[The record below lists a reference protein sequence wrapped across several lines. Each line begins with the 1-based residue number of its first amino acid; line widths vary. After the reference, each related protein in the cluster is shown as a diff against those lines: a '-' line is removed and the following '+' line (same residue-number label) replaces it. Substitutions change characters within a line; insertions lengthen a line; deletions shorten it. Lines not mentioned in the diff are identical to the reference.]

1 MKGIITVLGFTF
13 RQQLRKKSFI
23 ISSIIVILFSVAAI
37 CVPSII
43 NSVKSTSS
51 NDKGASYTV
60 FIIDSENVLGGYSN
74 SLRALFPNYNIQL
87 KQPSDKQDL
96 IKKVQTDKNKSLMIL
111 NLKNGSPSF
120 QYYVKNFGN
129 GADPEDLSLVVKK
142 IYSENILKQN
152 NVSEDVISKAGSDVN
167 YNVNELGRGTAG
179 GMIAGYA
186 VILLLFFAI
195 YMYGYWVAMSIAS
208 EKTSRVME
216 VLITSSKPS
225 RIVIGKSAGMGLLG
239 LCQLLVLIAIDAAV
253 YLTVYPKNFEIG
265 GSQINLSNF
274 SPFAVLM
281 IIVYFI
287 LGFSLYAMMNAVA
300 GSTVSK
306 AEDVQ
311 QAIMPIS
318 LISIFSFYF
327 AYSTILAPDSIAA
340 AAASIIPFTA
350 PFAMPSR
357 ILNSNASGL
366 QITASLLILAATTV
380 LMGLFSIK
388 LYSSAVLHYGKRLK
402 ISELIKMSKSR

>member
-1 MKGIITVLGFTF
+1 MKGILTVLKFTF
-13 RQQLRKKSFI
+13 RQQIRKKSFI
-23 ISSIIVILFSVAAI
+23 ISSIIIIIFSVVAI
-37 CVPSII
+37 CIPSII
-43 NSVKSTSS
+43 DSVKNSSKQNAGPSTLV
-51 NDKGASYTV
+51 YV
-60 FIIDSENVLGGYSN
+60 IDSSNVLGSYSN
-74 SLRALFPNYNIQL
+74 NLQVLFPNYNIQL
-87 KQPSDKQDL
+87 KQPTDKQDL
-96 IKKVQTDKNKSLMIL
+96 IAKIKTDKNKSLMIL
-111 NLKNGSPSF
+111 NFKNGAPSF
-120 QYYVKNFGN
+120 DYYVKNSGD
-129 GADPEDLSLVVKK
+129 GADPQILSLAVKK
-142 IYSENILKQN
+142 IYNANILKQN
-152 NVSEDVISKAGSDVN
+152 NVSEDVIRKASADVN

-225 RIVIGKSAGMGLLG
+225 RIVIGKSAGMGILG

-253 YLTVYPKNFEIG
+253 YLAVYPKNFEISG
-265 GSQINLSNF
+265 AQINLSNF
-274 SPFAVLM
+274 SPFAILM

-318 LISIFSFYF
+318 LISVFSFYF
-327 AYSTILAPDSIAA
+327 AYSTILAPDSTAA

-357 ILNSNASGL
+357 ILNSSVSGL
-366 QITASLLILAATTV
+366 QIAVSLLLLAATT
-380 LMGLFSIK
+380 LFMGFFSIK

-402 ISELIKMSKSR
+402 ISELIKMSKSH